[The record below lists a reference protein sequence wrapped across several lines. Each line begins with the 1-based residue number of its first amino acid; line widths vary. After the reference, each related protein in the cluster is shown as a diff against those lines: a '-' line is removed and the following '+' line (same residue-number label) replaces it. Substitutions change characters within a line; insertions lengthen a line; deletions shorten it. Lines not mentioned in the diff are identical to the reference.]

1 MAPAPIT
8 EDYYMV
14 LGVEHTATP
23 EQVIKS
29 FRGLARKLHP
39 DRNTKDD
46 ATQAFQL
53 LARAYETFT
62 PSSQT
67 RPPPTSTP
75 RSALSEAA
83 QIAAHE
89 KSIRERIARW
99 RTERNVFDSSIFE
112 LKREVRRLEQEI
124 ANLESIA
131 AAEAAVEAQKNSWG
145 TWLLSPIYKKVEDTG
160 EERERKD
167 RGRQERKIG
176 KDLKERKL
184 GLRKADLTKEET
196 LLRNAK
202 EKVDSA
208 NLVDTGKITA
218 IEDRIRAREER
229 ERQERERIERERRA
243 RVWKQEQEQR
253 EKEAQEAM
261 MAWKKQRAEEQAAEQ
276 KRQEEQARRLQKIFD
291 EETKAYC
298 YHDGWWPKVL
308 RDMELSAAVP
318 DLYDESVPKMSI

>member
-1 MAPAPIT
+1 M
-8 EDYYMV
+8 
-14 LGVEHTATP
+14 
-23 EQVIKS
+23 
-29 FRGLARKLHP
+29 
-39 DRNTKDD
+39 
-46 ATQAFQL
+46 
-53 LARAYETFT
+53 
-62 PSSQT
+62 
-67 RPPPTSTP
+67 
-75 RSALSEAA
+75 
-83 QIAAHE
+83 
-89 KSIRERIARW
+89 
-99 RTERNVFDSSIFE
+99 
-112 LKREVRRLEQEI
+112 EQEI

-298 YHDGWWPKVL
+298 YHDGWWPKVQGRTACPRCSEIWSYLLQCPTCTMKACPRCQSEL
-308 RDMELSAAVP
+308 RPRYSRHTARRAPLRASSP
-318 DLYDESVPKMSI
+318 DFTPHYHYEDY